1 MALSTFGWIDGIT
14 ASMEVLFG
22 LIFGFFFLY
31 QGKKRKANQL
41 VKLAIVSMM
50 AGLMFLGVFLDF
62 VLIVTTGSNID
73 NSWGAAG
80 LLSYIFF
87 APLIVLAIYIG
98 SELHFPEK
106 KNIEKILL
114 LLYSILG
121 VIFTIIIFLDPFN
134 SFYFGYPKGYPNDP
148 EQLIDYNINLAS
160 IAGVLMIVMLFSILV
175 FLGIGTLIKGMKL
188 SGEIKKRFIL
198 ISLGA
203 FCFGI
208 FGIFE
213 GLTIP
218 AGLLIVVRI
227 GYLSSFWFL
236 YYGLR

>member
-1 MALSTFGWIDGIT
+1 MALTTFGWIDGIT
-14 ASMEVLFG
+14 ASMEVIFGIVFG
-22 LIFGFFFLY
+22 LFFLY

-62 VLIVTTGSNID
+62 VLIVLTGSNID

-87 APLIVLAIYIG
+87 APLIVLAMYIG

-106 KNIEKILL
+106 KNIEKMLL
-114 LLYSILG
+114 VVYSTLG
-121 VIFTIIIFLDPFN
+121 IIFTIIIFLDPF
-134 SFYFGYPKGYPNDP
+134 SAFYFGYPDGYPNNP
-148 EQLIDYNINLAS
+148 NELIDYNINLTS
-160 IAGVLMIVMLFSILV
+160 IAGLIMIFMLFSVLIL
-175 FLGIGTLIKGMKL
+175 LGLGTLIKGMKL
-188 SGEIKKRFIL
+188 SGEIRKRFIL

-213 GLTIP
+213 GLIVP
-218 AGLLIVVRI
+218 GGILIIVRI

-236 YYGLR
+236 YYGLS